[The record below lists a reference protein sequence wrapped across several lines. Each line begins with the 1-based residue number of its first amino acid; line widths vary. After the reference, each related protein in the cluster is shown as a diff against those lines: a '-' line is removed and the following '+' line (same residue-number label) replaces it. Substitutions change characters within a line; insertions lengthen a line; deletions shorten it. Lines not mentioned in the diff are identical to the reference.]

1 MPTPIV
7 TSKGQITIPAS
18 VRRAFHVEAGDRL
31 EFVEIET
38 GRFEVVAV
46 TRSVTE
52 LTAITLRGA
61 SAR

>member
-1 MPTPIV
+1 MP

-18 VRRAFHVEAGDRL
+18 VRRALHVAAGDRL

-46 TRSVTE
+46 TRSVTGAQGHLRFRRQE
-52 LTAITLRGA
+52 L
-61 SAR
+61 S